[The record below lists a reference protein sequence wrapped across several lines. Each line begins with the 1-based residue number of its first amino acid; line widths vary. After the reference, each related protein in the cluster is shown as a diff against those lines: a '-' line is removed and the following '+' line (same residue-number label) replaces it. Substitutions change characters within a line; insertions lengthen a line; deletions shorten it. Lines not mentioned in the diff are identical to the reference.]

1 MTTPDH
7 KINSALVEAEKLV
20 EQLKNYK
27 GTTNEHLALLT
38 QNEKIRTQLE
48 EPFDSV
54 NRLLEELALT
64 GALYMAVEVGI
75 LDKLPT
81 DGSSVSAASLAEA
94 ANVDISAITRCM
106 RVLANKSFVVET
118 AADEYA
124 HNALSHVCRPDGLGA
139 LFLLSMDLHKGW
151 AALPEYFKTHA
162 PEDLYDLKKSPIAYS
177 VGKEGLSY
185 YEVLN
190 LDVTTRNIWNKAMQ
204 VADKAMPILGMFP
217 FADLKEQ
224 VEREPERAFV
234 VDMAGGRGQALLAI
248 QEECP
253 GGFGGK
259 LILQDLPIVIDS
271 LTPEEIPNIEPTV
284 HDIFTPQ
291 PVKNAHVYFMR
302 RILHDFYNPVCLEIL
317 RNTVP
322 AMGPDSRL
330 IVCDMVIPQ
339 PVEVGG
345 NAHPY
350 WMDFSLML
358 ISGKEKTMREFGD
371 MFEEVGLELVKVWP
385 SVLGATVMLETRLKR

>member
-1 MTTPDH
+1 MTEPASSQDH

-20 EQLKNYK
+20 AQLKSYK
-27 GTTNEHLALLT
+27 GTTAEHLALLT
-38 QNEKIRTQLE
+38 QNEAIRTQLE

-64 GALYMAVEVGI
+64 GALYMAIEIGI
-75 LDKLPT
+75 LDKLPA
-81 DGSSVSAASLAEA
+81 DGSSVSAADLAAA
-94 ANVDISAITRCM
+94 ANVDISAVTRCM

-118 AADEYA
+118 AADEYK
-124 HNALSHVCRPDGLGA
+124 HNALSQVCRPDGLGA

-162 PEDLYDLKKSPIAYS
+162 PEDLYDLKKSPIAYA

-217 FADLKEQ
+217 FKEMKEQ

-271 LTPEEIPNIEPTV
+271 LAPEEIPNIEATV

-291 PVKNAHVYFMR
+291 PVKSKLPLPPPSPLPCHGHVSRKNAR
-302 RILHDFYNPVCLEIL
+302 AN
-317 RNTVP
+317 
-322 AMGPDSRL
+322 S
-330 IVCDMVIPQ
+330 
-339 PVEVGG
+339 
-345 NAHPY
+345 HP
-350 WMDFSLML
+350 
-358 ISGKEKTMREFGD
+358 
-371 MFEEVGLELVKVWP
+371 P
-385 SVLGATVMLETRLKR
+385 

>member
-1 MTTPDH
+1 MPDH
-7 KINSALVEAEKLV
+7 KIDNALREAEKLV
-20 EQLKNYK
+20 EALKNYK
-27 GTTNEHLALLT
+27 GTTHEHLALLT
-38 QNEKIRTQLE
+38 QNEKVRTELE
-48 EPFDSV
+48 EPFDAV
-54 NRLLEELALT
+54 NRLLEELAVT
-64 GALYMAVEVGI
+64 GALYMAIEIGI
-75 LDKLPT
+75 LDALPA
-81 DGSSVSAASLAEA
+81 DGTPISAAALAEA
-94 ANVDISAITRCM
+94 VKVDISAITRSM
-106 RVLANKSFVVET
+106 RVLANKSYVTET
-118 AADEYA
+118 SADEYA
-124 HNALSHVCRPDGLGA
+124 HNGISQVCRPDGLGA

-151 AALPEYFKTHA
+151 AALPAYFKEHK

-190 LDVTTRNIWNKAMQ
+190 LDVTQRNIWNKAMQ

-217 FADLKEQ
+217 FASLKEQ
-224 VEREPERAFV
+224 VEAEPERPFI

-253 GGFGGK
+253 AGFGAK

-317 RNTVP
+317 KNTVP

-339 PVEVGG
+339 PVDVGG

-350 WMDFSLML
+350 WMDFALML
-358 ISGKEKTMREFGD
+358 ISGKEKTHREFLD

-385 SVLGATVMLETRLKR
+385 SELGATVMLETRLKRVA

>member
-1 MTTPDH
+1 MTEPAAAQDH
-7 KINSALVEAEKLV
+7 KINSAVADAETLVA
-20 EQLKNYK
+20 QLKSYK
-27 GTTNEHLALLT
+27 GTTAEHLALLT
-38 QNEKIRTQLE
+38 QNEAIRTLSRS
-48 EPFDSV
+48 PSTPSGSW
-54 NRLLEELALT
+54 ATSPPT
-64 GALYMAVEVGI
+64 GR
-75 LDKLPT
+75 
-81 DGSSVSAASLAEA
+81 SVSAADLAAA
-94 ANVDISAITRCM
+94 ANVDISAVTRCM
-106 RVLANKSFVVET
+106 RVLANKSFVIET
-118 AADEYA
+118 AADEYK
-124 HNALSHVCRPDGLGA
+124 HNALSQVCRPDGLGA

-151 AALPEYFKTHA
+151 AALPKYFKTHA
-162 PEDLYDLKKSPIAYS
+162 PEDLYDLKKSPIAYA

-217 FADLKEQ
+217 FKEMKEQ

-271 LTPEEIPNIEPTV
+271 LAPEEIPNIEATV

-291 PVKNAHVYFMR
+291 PVKNAHIYFMR

-358 ISGKEKTMREFGD
+358 ISGKEKTMREFEG
-371 MFEEVGLELVKVWP
+371 MFEEVGLELVKGCP
-385 SVLGATVMLETRLKR
+385 AALGATVMLETRLKR